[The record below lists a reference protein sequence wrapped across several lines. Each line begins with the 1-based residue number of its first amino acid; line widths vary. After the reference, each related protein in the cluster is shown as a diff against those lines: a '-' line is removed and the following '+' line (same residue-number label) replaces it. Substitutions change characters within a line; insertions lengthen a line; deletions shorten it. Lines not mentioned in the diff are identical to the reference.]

1 MTQFIAARYMT
12 YFRRQLAN
20 WSHGVMVSTL
30 DFESSDPSSNL
41 GGTSVLIMI
50 IFRSNQE
57 GNSKTY
63 NRDKRQLERKNVIII
78 GGVIL
83 MVKCEVS

>member
-57 GNSKTY
+57 GKFQNIQQRQETTREKKCY
-63 NRDKRQLERKNVIII
+63 NYWWGYINGE
-78 GGVIL
+78 
-83 MVKCEVS
+83 M